1 MRIFEIKFSCS
12 RCFENCAN
20 KENQEKY
27 FFVGRMKIK
36 IDDTCEIIELKDFNN
51 NNLELKL
58 ENNPELNF

>member
-1 MRIFEIKFSCS
+1 
-12 RCFENCAN
+12 
-20 KENQEKY
+20 
-27 FFVGRMKIK
+27 MKIK